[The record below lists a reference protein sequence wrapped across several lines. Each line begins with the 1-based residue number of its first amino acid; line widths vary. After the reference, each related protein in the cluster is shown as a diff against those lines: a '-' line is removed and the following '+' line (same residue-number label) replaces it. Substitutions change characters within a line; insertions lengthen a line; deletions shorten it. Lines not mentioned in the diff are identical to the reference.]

1 MKSVSAVKSTEQI
14 STVSHM
20 LEKHGGEIYK
30 DIWQLGLNVALR
42 ISDLL
47 NLTYLDFAG
56 GETITVIEQKTGKSR
71 TIKLNEK
78 AQTIVKQRQVLNQND
93 KYLFQSVGN
102 RAKKLQKPLSRETVA
117 RKFAEVGEIIGVHL
131 GTHSMRKT
139 RGYAMWDAGVPLEVI
154 ARVLNHSS
162 PAVTMRYI
170 GLEQADINKTY
181 DDFVL

>member
-1 MKSVSAVKSTEQI
+1 MKFTS
-14 STVSHM
+14 
-20 LEKHGGEIYK
+20 

-47 NLTYLDFAG
+47 NLTYDDFAG

-78 AQTIVKQRQVLNQND
+78 VQTIVKQRQALNQND

-139 RGYAMWDAGVPLEVI
+139 RGYAMWSAGVPLEVI
-154 ARVLNHSS
+154 ARVLNH
-162 PAVTMRYI
+162 VH
-170 GLEQADINKTY
+170 QQ
-181 DDFVL
+181 

>member
-20 LEKHGGEIYK
+20 LEKHGGETYR
-30 DIWQLGLNVALR
+30 DIWQLGLNLALR
-42 ISDLL
+42 IGDLL
-47 NLTYLDFAG
+47 NLTYDDFAG

-78 AQTIVKQRQVLNQND
+78 VQTIVKQRQALNPND
-93 KYLFQSVGN
+93 NYIFQSVGN
-102 RAKKLQKPLSRETVA
+102 RAKKLLKPLSRETVA